1 MQRIVNTYVNTVS
14 TVGNNRPADR
24 VATGTGSRISG
35 YDYPA
40 IEESRY

>member
-24 VATGTGSRISG
+24 VSTTGSRISG

-40 IEESRY
+40 IEESR

>member
-24 VATGTGSRISG
+24 VSTFGSRISG

-40 IEESRY
+40 IEESR

>member
-14 TVGNNRPADR
+14 SVGNNRPADR
-24 VATGTGSRISG
+24 VSTGTSRISG

-40 IEESRY
+40 IDESRY